1 MRIYTRTGDSGE
13 TGLLNGSRVPKDD
26 PRVEA
31 SGAID
36 ELSAVVGLAV
46 AHVADAASGDV
57 LRSIQRDLFALGA
70 RLADPADRMEVRAE
84 KAQLTRDHVARLEQ
98 WIDES
103 EAELPPLGS
112 FLLPGGGPGAATLHL
127 ARAVCRRAERAIV
140 SLDRERGVGP
150 LVLEYVNRLSDL
162 LFVLARRESF
172 RAGGR
177 ETTW

>member
-1 MRIYTRTGDSGE
+1 VAGGGAAGARAGGGLRIYTRTGDSGE

-103 EAELPPLGS
+103 EAEPSAPSSAWTASEGW
-112 FLLPGGGPGAATLHL
+112 
-127 ARAVCRRAERAIV
+127 
-140 SLDRERGVGP
+140 
-150 LVLEYVNRLSDL
+150 
-162 LFVLARRESF
+162 
-172 RAGGR
+172 GR
-177 ETTW
+177 WSSNT